1 MLNCYLVCKKKVI
14 HILNIFY
21 CLFFTN
27 FSQQKF
33 VNLLTQLSINN
44 YALINQLSINFSNGL
59 SIITGETGA
68 GKSILLG
75 ALGLVLGN
83 RADLSSLK
91 DTSTKCIVEAKLEI
105 ANYNL
110 QDFFE
115 KVDLDYEAE
124 TIIRREILPSGKS
137 RAFVNDTPVTLSVL
151 NELRS
156 KLIDVHSQHQTM
168 QLSDVN
174 FQFSIL
180 DALAK
185 NSERI
190 ASYQRGYQQLNQL
203 KRDLTD
209 LETQQREANQQYD
222 YNLHLCK
229 ELEEA
234 NIQIDEQEEL
244 EITLEKLNN
253 IEDIK
258 LNLSE
263 ALEISIN
270 DEIGIQNLLNT
281 LENRLSKI
289 ANFSKKYQ
297 EISERITSV
306 KIEMDDIIAE
316 LENAN
321 ENVDFNPNE
330 VEIINDRLQLLYN
343 LQKKHYV
350 NSNEELVAVFES
362 LSNKVAQVAS
372 ADEVIQQKQ
381 EEINQVSEKLDKVA
395 SLISKARIQSIPKLT
410 KELQTLLADLG
421 MENAR
426 FFIKIH
432 STETYFSNGKDELEF
447 LFSANKG
454 GNFGE
459 LKKVAS
465 GGELSRIM
473 LSVKKVLSENAQ
485 LPTIIFD
492 EIDTG
497 VSGEVSNKIAA
508 IMQQM
513 SQHMQVIAIT
523 HLPQIAAKGMQ
534 HYKVYKEEVSGK
546 TTTNLKQLSIDERI
560 VEIAEMLSGKN
571 ISDSA
576 ITHAKELL
584 N

>member
-1 MLNCYLVCKKKVI
+1 
-14 HILNIFY
+14 
-21 CLFFTN
+21 
-27 FSQQKF
+27 
-33 VNLLTQLSINN
+33 LLTQLSINN
-44 YALINQLSINFSNGL
+44 YALINHLSIDFSSGL

-91 DTSTKCIVEAKLEI
+91 DTSTKCVVEAKVAI
-105 ANYNL
+105 SNYNL
-110 QDFFE
+110 QEFFIS
-115 KVDLDYEAE
+115 VDLDYEVE

-137 RAFVNDTPVTLSVL
+137 RAFINDTPVTLSVL
-151 NELRS
+151 NELRV

-168 QLSDVN
+168 QLSDAK
-174 FQFSIL
+174 FQFDIL

-185 NSERI
+185 NVDRI
-190 ASYQRGYQQLNQL
+190 ASYKRGFTQLNAL
-203 KRDLTD
+203 KKELEI
-209 LETQQREANQQYD
+209 LETVQKEANQQYD
-222 YNLHLCK
+222 YNLHLFT

-234 NIQIDEQEEL
+234 VIKLDEQSEL
-244 EITLEKLNN
+244 EESLEKLNN

-258 LNLSE
+258 VNLSE
-263 ALEISIN
+263 SLQISIN
-270 DEIGIQNLLNT
+270 EEIGIQNLLNS
-281 LENRLSKI
+281 LEFKISKI
-289 ANFSKKYQ
+289 ASFSKEYK
-297 EISERITSV
+297 ELADRVTSI
-306 KIEMDDIIAE
+306 KIEMDDVVSE

-330 VEIINDRLQLLYN
+330 AEEINDRLQLLYN
-343 LQKKHYV
+343 LQKKHAV
-350 NSNEELVAVFES
+350 NSNEELLVILEKLSDKVRQVES
-362 LSNKVAQVAS
+362 AEDEHNK
-372 ADEVIQQKQ
+372 KK
-381 EEINQVSEKLDKVA
+381 EEIKSISVKLDSVA
-395 SLISKARIQSIPKLT
+395 EKISKARTTAIPKLT
-410 KELQTLLADLG
+410 KELEFLLTDLG

-426 FFIKIH
+426 FSIKAKLTT
-432 STETYFSNGKDELEF
+432 SYFSNGKDELEF

-473 LSVKKVLSENAQ
+473 LSVKKVLSENTQ

-513 SQHMQVIAIT
+513 SKNMQVIAIT
-523 HLPQIAAKGMQ
+523 HLPQIAAKGSN
-534 HYKVYKEEVSGK
+534 HYKVYKEEVKGV
-546 TTTNLKQLSIDERI
+546 TTTNLKELSSEERI
-560 VEIAEMLSGKN
+560 IEIAEMLSGKD

-576 ITHAKELL
+576 LIHAKELL
-584 N
+584 NHSLN

>member
-1 MLNCYLVCKKKVI
+1 ML
-14 HILNIFY
+14 
-21 CLFFTN
+21 T
-27 FSQQKF
+27 S
-33 VNLLTQLSINN
+33 LSIHN
-44 YALINQLSINFSNGL
+44 YALINQLSIDLSSGL

-91 DTSTKCIVEAKLEI
+91 DTSKKCIVEAKVAI

-110 QDFFE
+110 KEFFE
-115 KVDLDYEAE
+115 KVDLDYEDT
-124 TIIRREILPSGKS
+124 TILRREILPSGKS

-168 QLSDVN
+168 ELSDAS
-174 FQFSIL
+174 FQFIVL

-185 NSERI
+185 NASKV
-190 ASYQRGYQQLNQL
+190 ASYKRGVYQLHQL
-203 KRDLTD
+203 KKEVEN
-209 LETQQREANQQYD
+209 LERNQREINLQYD
-222 YNLHLCK
+222 YNSHLFK
-229 ELEEA
+229 ELEDA
-234 NIQIDEQEEL
+234 NLQVDEQNNLEEK
-244 EITLEKLNN
+244 LEKLNN

-258 LNLSE
+258 LNLAE
-263 ALEISIN
+263 ALDLSVNE
-270 DEIGIQNLLNT
+270 EVGIQNLLNT

-289 ANFSKKYQ
+289 ASFSKEYQ
-297 EISERITSV
+297 DVSDRITSV
-306 KIEMDDIIAE
+306 KIEIDDIVSE
-316 LENAN
+316 LETAN
-321 ENVDFNPNE
+321 ENVEFNPNE
-330 VEIINDRLQLLYN
+330 AEEINDRLQLLYN
-343 LQKKHYV
+343 LQKKHAV
-350 NSNEELVAVFES
+350 NSNQELVNVLEG
-362 LSNKVAQVAS
+362 LSEKVRQVES
-372 ADEVIQQKQ
+372 ADEVINHKKK
-381 EEINQVSEKLDKVA
+381 EIEDVSEKLDQIALKITDTRKKV
-395 SLISKARIQSIPKLT
+395 IPNLK
-410 KELQTLLADLG
+410 KELELLLSDLG

-426 FFIKIH
+426 FSINIKP
-432 STETYFSNGKDELEF
+432 TFKYFSNGKDELEF

-473 LSVKKVLSENAQ
+473 LAVKKVLSENTQ

-513 SQHMQVIAIT
+513 SKHMQVISIT
-523 HLPQIAAKGMQ
+523 HLPQVAAKGDN
-534 HYKVYKEEVSGK
+534 HYKVYKEEINSV
-546 TTTNLKQLSIDERI
+546 TTTNLRLLSADERI
-560 VEIAEMLSGKN
+560 VEIAEMLSGKE
-571 ISDSA
+571 ISETA

>member
-1 MLNCYLVCKKKVI
+1 
-14 HILNIFY
+14 
-21 CLFFTN
+21 
-27 FSQQKF
+27 
-33 VNLLTQLSINN
+33 LLTQLSINN
-44 YALINQLSINFSNGL
+44 YALINRLSIEFSSGL

-91 DTSTKCIVEAKLEI
+91 DTSTKCIVEAKVAI
-105 ANYNL
+105 SNYSL
-110 QDFFE
+110 QDFFIS
-115 KVDLDYEAE
+115 VDLDYEPE

-137 RAFVNDTPVTLSVL
+137 RAFVNDTPVTLNVL

-168 QLSDVN
+168 QLSDAS
-174 FQFSIL
+174 FQFEIL

-185 NSERI
+185 NTDRI
-190 ASYQRGYQQLNQL
+190 ASYKRGFIQLGSL
-203 KRDLTD
+203 KKELLS
-209 LETQQREANQQYD
+209 LETAQKEANKQYD
-222 YNLHLCK
+222 YNLHLFT
-229 ELEEA
+229 ELEDA
-234 NIQIDEQEEL
+234 NIKEDEQSGLEEK
-244 EITLEKLNN
+244 LEKLNN

-263 ALEISIN
+263 SLELSIH
-270 DEIGIQNLLNT
+270 EEVGLQYVLNT
-281 LENRLSKI
+281 LEFKISKI
-289 ANFSKKYQ
+289 ASFSKEYQ
-297 EISERITSV
+297 ELADRITSI
-306 KIEMDDIIAE
+306 KIEMDDIVSE
-316 LENAN
+316 LETAS

-330 VEIINDRLQLLYN
+330 VEEINDRLQLLYN

-350 NSNEELVAVFES
+350 NSNQELLLVFEQLSDKVRQVESAEGDLNNKKEQIAAIS
-362 LSNKVAQVAS
+362 L
-372 ADEVIQQKQ
+372 
-381 EEINQVSEKLDKVA
+381 KLDVVA
-395 SLISKARIQSIPKLT
+395 EKISKARTSAIPKLT
-410 KELQTLLADLG
+410 KQLEFLLTDLG

-426 FFIKIH
+426 FAIKAIP
-432 STETYFSNGKDELEF
+432 TNTYFSTGKDTLEF

-473 LSVKKVLSENAQ
+473 LSVKKVLSENTQ

-508 IMQQM
+508 IMGQM
-513 SQHMQVIAIT
+513 GNNMQVIAIT
-523 HLPQIAAKGMQ
+523 HLPQIAAKGSS
-534 HYKVYKEEVSGK
+534 HYKVYKEEINGI
-546 TTTNLKQLSIDERI
+546 TTTNLKQLSTEERI
-560 VEIAEMLSGKN
+560 KEIAEMLSGKD

-576 ITHAKELL
+576 IMHAKELL
-584 N
+584 S

>member
-1 MLNCYLVCKKKVI
+1 
-14 HILNIFY
+14 
-21 CLFFTN
+21 
-27 FSQQKF
+27 
-33 VNLLTQLSINN
+33 LLTQLSINN
-44 YALINQLSINFSNGL
+44 YALINHLSIDFSSGL

-91 DTSTKCIVEAKLEI
+91 DTSTKCIVEAKVAI
-105 ANYNL
+105 SNYNL
-110 QDFFE
+110 QEFFTSL
-115 KVDLDYEAE
+115 DLDYEAE

-168 QLSDVN
+168 QLSDGK
-174 FQFSIL
+174 FQFAIL

-185 NSERI
+185 NTDRI
-190 ASYQRGYQQLNQL
+190 ASYKRGFTQLSAL
-203 KRDLTD
+203 KRELQA
-209 LETQQREANQQYD
+209 LETAQKEANQQYD
-222 YNLHLCK
+222 YNLHLFT

-234 NIQIDEQEEL
+234 TIKVDEQASLEESL
-244 EITLEKLNN
+244 DKLNN

-263 ALEISIN
+263 SLELSIH
-270 DEIGIQNLLNT
+270 EEVGLQNLLNN
-281 LENRLSKI
+281 LEFKISKI
-289 ANFSKKYQ
+289 ASFSKDYK
-297 EISERITSV
+297 ELADRIISV
-306 KIEMDDIIAE
+306 KIEMDDIVSE
-316 LENAN
+316 LEDAN
-321 ENVDFNPNE
+321 EKIDFNPDE
-330 VEIINDRLQLLYN
+330 AEKINDRLQLLYN

-350 NSNEELVAVFES
+350 NSNEELLAVFEE
-362 LSNKVAQVAS
+362 LSDKVREVESAEGELNKKKAAIVA
-372 ADEVIQQKQ
+372 I
-381 EEINQVSEKLDKVA
+381 SEKLDSVA
-395 SLISKARIQSIPKLT
+395 EKISKARTTAIPKLV
-410 KELQTLLADLG
+410 KELEFLLTDLG

-426 FFIKIH
+426 FSIKATLTN
-432 STETYFSNGKDELEF
+432 SYFNNGKDELEF

-473 LSVKKVLSENAQ
+473 LSVKKVLSENTQ

-513 SQHMQVIAIT
+513 SANMQVIAIT
-523 HLPQIAAKGMQ
+523 HLPQIAAKGSN
-534 HYKVYKEEVSGK
+534 HYKVYKEEVNGV
-546 TTTNLKQLSIDERI
+546 TTTNLKELSSEERI
-560 VEIAEMLSGKN
+560 IEIAEMLSGKD

-576 ITHAKELL
+576 HTHAKELL
-584 N
+584 S

>member
-1 MLNCYLVCKKKVI
+1 M
-14 HILNIFY
+14 
-21 CLFFTN
+21 
-27 FSQQKF
+27 
-33 VNLLTQLSINN
+33 LTQLSINN
-44 YALINQLSINFSNGL
+44 YALIDSLSINFSSGL

-91 DTSTKCIVEAKLEI
+91 DTSQKCIVEAKMAI

-110 QDFFE
+110 EDFFME
-115 KVDLDYEAE
+115 VDLDYEAE

-151 NELRS
+151 NELRN

-168 QLSDVN
+168 ELSDN
-174 FQFSIL
+174 AFQFSII

-185 NSERI
+185 NKNKIDSYKRGYLQLQQLEKELKELERI
-190 ASYQRGYQQLNQL
+190 Q
-203 KRDLTD
+203 K
-209 LETQQREANQQYD
+209 EANQQYD
-222 YNLHLCK
+222 YNLHLFK

-234 NIQIDEQEEL
+234 NLKVDEQEDL
-244 EITLEKLNN
+244 EERLEKLNN

-258 LNLSE
+258 TNLSE
-263 ALEISIN
+263 ALEISN
-270 DEIGIQNLLNT
+270 NEEIGIQNLLNT

-289 ANFSKKYQ
+289 ASFSKEYQ
-297 EISERITSV
+297 QIAERITSV
-306 KIEMDDIIAE
+306 KIEIDDVVAE
-316 LENAN
+316 LEDAN

-330 VEIINDRLQLLYN
+330 AEEINDRLQLIYN
-343 LQKKHYV
+343 LQKKHTV
-350 NSNEELVAVFES
+350 NSVEELLSVFED
-362 LSNKVAQVAS
+362 LSDKVQQVESAEDTINKK
-372 ADEVIQQKQ
+372 KQ
-381 EEINQVSEKLDKVA
+381 EIHSVSEKLDKVA
-395 SLISKARIQSIPKLT
+395 DLITKSRTVAIPKLT
-410 KELQTLLADLG
+410 KELENLLADLG
-421 MENAR
+421 MQNAR
-426 FFIKIH
+426 FSIKIKQ
-432 STETYFSNGKDELEF
+432 TIVYFSNGKDNLEF

-473 LSVKKVLSENAQ
+473 LAVKKILSENIH

-513 SQHMQVIAIT
+513 SKFMQVVAIT
-523 HLPQIAAKGMQ
+523 HLPQIAAKGNN
-534 HYKVYKEEVSGK
+534 HYKVYKEEVKGV
-546 TTTNLKQLSIDERI
+546 TTTNLKPLSKEER
-560 VEIAEMLSGKN
+560 VLEIAEMLSGKDY
-571 ISDSA
+571 SESA
-576 ITHAKELL
+576 LTHAKELL

>member
-1 MLNCYLVCKKKVI
+1 M
-14 HILNIFY
+14 
-21 CLFFTN
+21 
-27 FSQQKF
+27 
-33 VNLLTQLSINN
+33 LTQLTINN
-44 YALINQLSINFSNGL
+44 YALINQLSIDFSSGL

-91 DTSTKCIVEAKLEI
+91 DTSRKCIVEAKI
-105 ANYNL
+105 AVSNYNL
-110 QDFFE
+110 KSFFE
-115 KVDLDYEAE
+115 DEDLDYEDL

-137 RAFVNDTPVTLSVL
+137 RAFVNDTPVKLSIL
-151 NELRS
+151 NELKT

-168 QLSDVN
+168 QLSDSN
-174 FQFSIL
+174 FQFSVI

-185 NSERI
+185 NE
-190 ASYQRGYQQLNQL
+190 AKVDSYKRGLKKLNQL
-203 KRDLTD
+203 NKELHQ
-209 LETQQREANQQYD
+209 LEEIQREANQQYD
-222 YNLHLCK
+222 YNFHLCK

-234 NIQIDEQEEL
+234 NLKVDEQKDLEE
-244 EITLEKLNN
+244 TLDKLNN

-258 LNLSE
+258 SNLSE
-263 ALEISIN
+263 SLEISVN
-270 DEIGIQNLLNT
+270 EEIGIQNLLNT
-281 LENRLSKI
+281 LENRLLKI
-289 ANFSKKYQ
+289 AAFSKEYQ
-297 EISERITSV
+297 ELSARITSV
-306 KIEMDDIIAE
+306 KIEVDDIVAE

-330 VEIINDRLQLLYN
+330 AEKINDRLQLIYN

-350 NSNEELVAVFES
+350 NSNEELLLVFES
-362 LSNKVAQVAS
+362 LSEKVSQVENGE
-372 ADEVIQQKQ
+372 EVINKKN
-381 EEINQVSEKLDKVA
+381 EEINKVSKQLDQLASVISANRTKV
-395 SLISKARIQSIPKLT
+395 IPNLKT
-410 KELQTLLADLG
+410 ELEFLLSDLG

-426 FFIKIH
+426 FSINIKPVKN
-432 STETYFSNGKDELEF
+432 YFLNGKDELEF

-473 LSVKKVLSENAQ
+473 LSVKKVLSENTQ

-508 IMQQM
+508 IMKQM
-513 SQHMQVIAIT
+513 SKNMQVIAIT
-523 HLPQIAAKGMQ
+523 HLPQIAAKGQ
-534 HYKVYKEEVSGK
+534 NHYKVFKEEINSI
-546 TTTNLKQLSIDERI
+546 TTTNLRQLNKDERI

-571 ISDSA
+571 ISETA